1 MVTFSFSRTA
11 TKFAFKMISDFFARL
26 AADVL
31 LRIYEAERARRA
43 LEERIAIRAARA
55 RADEKAR
62 AKFRER

>member
-1 MVTFSFSRTA
+1 
-11 TKFAFKMISDFFARL
+11 MIGDFLARL

-55 RADEKAR
+55 SADAKAR
-62 AKFRER
+62 EKFRGR